1 MREQCQTC
9 GTIISQTIK
18 DMANAKYN
26 PINLNL
32 EIIQLANCTVESW
45 TLPRDATREIDFGNN
60 QKKYG

>member
-1 MREQCQTC
+1 
-9 GTIISQTIK
+9 
-18 DMANAKYN
+18 MANAKYN

-60 QKKYG
+60 